1 MINKMTIITYI
12 SIALVIILIIIYIVN
27 QIRLSQKIALKDT
40 TLESIEEKLKKHKLI
55 GGRHKRTNK
64 KNPPI
69 V

>member
-1 MINKMTIITYI
+1 MCVMSILTYI
-12 SIALVIILIIIYIVN
+12 VIVIVVILTTIYIVN
-27 QIRLSQKIALKDT
+27 QIKLSRKIALKDT
-40 TLESIEEKLKKHKLI
+40 TLDSIEEKLKKHKLI

>member
-12 SIALVIILIIIYIVN
+12 SIALVTILIIIYIVN

>member
-12 SIALVIILIIIYIVN
+12 SIALVTILIIIYIVN

-55 GGRHKRTNK
+55 GG
-64 KNPPI
+64 
-69 V
+69 